1 MKLLDSARSKPATWV
16 PPLGV
21 ATMFTNERT
30 SVSYPSPQRTAM
42 STVQIALDVG
52 RRHVPGVVEHRHGL
66 GEVTGAGQPDHL
78 GHLLVGGE
86 ELAELD

>member
-1 MKLLDSARSKPATWV
+1 MISSPFFSSRVPSSALVKLFDSARSKPATWV

-42 STVQIALDVG
+42 STSRSRSTSVG
-52 RRHVPGVVEHRHGL
+52 VMCPASSSIGTVSVK
-66 GEVTGAGQPDHL
+66 
-78 GHLLVGGE
+78 
-86 ELAELD
+86 